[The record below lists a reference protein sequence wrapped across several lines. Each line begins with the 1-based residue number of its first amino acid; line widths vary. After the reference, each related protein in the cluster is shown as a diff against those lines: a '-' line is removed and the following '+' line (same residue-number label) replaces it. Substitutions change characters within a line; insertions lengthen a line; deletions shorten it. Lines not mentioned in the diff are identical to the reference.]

1 LPAPE
6 GGKAS
11 SRRLA
16 VFSLSTAVSSS
27 PRGPHGRFRR
37 RRGSH
42 SDRRLI
48 VGADR
53 RGAGCC
59 GRRGKLGWSAGRHDE
74 SARTSCRCRLGRA
87 CGHGGPRYRC
97 GRRSAAPGDSR
108 REGRDRRTNAP
119 VGAVTAS
126 AITGDD
132 LPDLVTAAAGRL
144 DIRAVLADGSLRP
157 VLEQPIDVAAPQ
169 GIATLLDP
177 DGLAVLDRASR
188 AMTFLEVSDFGT
200 VDRRHPLVVT
210 GRAPLGD
217 DPVAMASRITG
228 YPGDDDR
235 YALIAVAERGAQDI
249 RIFRGAHAPPEVVN
263 LGASPTSV
271 AVTEDEYSVPIVAVG
286 TDDGFA
292 IIDIGERARIRQA
305 ACGRGRRRVG
315 CRYRPGQ
322 LLPHLRG
329 QRADR
334 PRRDSRRRRGAVLPG
349 DADRRRRQRTT
360 AGPRRRTPALGRGR
374 THRLG

>member
-177 DGLAVLDRASR
+177 DGLAILDRASR

-217 DPVAMASRITG
+217 DPVAMG
-228 YPGDDDR
+228 
-235 YALIAVAERGAQDI
+235 
-249 RIFRGAHAPPEVVN
+249 
-263 LGASPTSV
+263 
-271 AVTEDEYSVPIVAVG
+271 VPNH
-286 TDDGFA
+286 
-292 IIDIGERARIRQA
+292 RLS
-305 ACGRGRRRVG
+305 GRRRSL
-315 CRYRPGQ
+315 RPHRRGRTRRAGHSD
-322 LLPHLRG
+322 LPGGSRTARG
-329 QRADR
+329 RE
-334 PRRDSRRRRGAVLPG
+334 PRRFPDIGGRHRGRVLG
-349 DADRRRRQRTT
+349 ADRRGWNRRWLRDHRHRRAGPHTTGGLRSRAASRRLPLSARTT
-360 AGPRRRTPALGRGR
+360 SSTPSRATR
-374 THRLG
+374 